1 MINLFSN
8 KIKNY
13 LFKKKLK
20 FIDADDPHIIFS
32 DIWSGN
38 SQNGELITNAK
49 YPINEI
55 QNIDNFDF
63 LRDLKS
69 CGILKTRSIARKIV
83 NHWIDNNKNFFSKS
97 FKPNLIAERIT
108 IMCMTYSWY
117 AKSGDIKFQK
127 KNLKSIYIQLELL
140 DYLLKKKY
148 KFI

>member
-13 LFKKKLK
+13 LFKKNLK
-20 FIDADDPHIIFS
+20 FIDADDPHFIFS

-83 NHWIDNNKNFFSKS
+83 NHWIDNNKNLFSQS
-97 FKPNLIAERIT
+97 FKPNLIAKRIT

-127 KNLKSIYIQLELL
+127 KNKNY
-140 DYLLKKKY
+140 KY
-148 KFI
+148 R

>member
-49 YPINEI
+49 YPMNEI

-83 NHWIDNNKNFFSKS
+83 NYWIDNNKNLFTISSPSSFSKEQTIYIKYPPTLIFDAAFFSNS
-97 FKPNLIAERIT
+97 CCIL
-108 IMCMTYSWY
+108 
-117 AKSGDIKFQK
+117 
-127 KNLKSIYIQLELL
+127 
-140 DYLLKKKY
+140 
-148 KFI
+148 

>member
-13 LFKKKLK
+13 LIKKKIK
-20 FIDADDPHIIFS
+20 IINIDNPLIIFS
-32 DIWSGN
+32 DIWGGN

-49 YPINEI
+49 YPIIEI

-83 NHWIDNNKNFFSKS
+83 NYWIDNNKNLFTIASPSSSSKEQTIYIKYPPTLIFDAAFFSNS
-97 FKPNLIAERIT
+97 CCIL
-108 IMCMTYSWY
+108 
-117 AKSGDIKFQK
+117 
-127 KNLKSIYIQLELL
+127 
-140 DYLLKKKY
+140 
-148 KFI
+148 

>member
-8 KIKNY
+8 VIQNY

-20 FIDADDPHIIFS
+20 FIGTDDPHIIFS

-55 QNIDNFDF
+55 QNIDNFNF

-83 NHWIDNNKNFFSKS
+83 NHWIDNNKNLNDYGVDSI
-97 FKPNLIAERIT
+97 IAMELSNWCKDELGIEIQQIT
-108 IMCMTYSWY
+108 AEWRP
-117 AKSGDIKFQK
+117 
-127 KNLKSIYIQLELL
+127 
-140 DYLLKKKY
+140 
-148 KFI
+148 

>member
-20 FIDADDPHIIFS
+20 FIDADDQHIIFS

-55 QNIDNFDF
+55 QNIDNFD
-63 LRDLKS
+63 
-69 CGILKTRSIARKIV
+69 
-83 NHWIDNNKNFFSKS
+83 
-97 FKPNLIAERIT
+97 
-108 IMCMTYSWY
+108 
-117 AKSGDIKFQK
+117 
-127 KNLKSIYIQLELL
+127 
-140 DYLLKKKY
+140 
-148 KFI
+148 

>member
-13 LFKKKLK
+13 LFKKKIK
-20 FIDADDPHIIFS
+20 IINIDNPLIIFS

-83 NHWIDNNKNFFSKS
+83 NHWIDNNKNLFSKS
-97 FKPNLIAERIT
+97 FKPDLIAERIT
-108 IMCMTYSWY
+108 IM
-117 AKSGDIKFQK
+117 
-127 KNLKSIYIQLELL
+127 
-140 DYLLKKKY
+140 
-148 KFI
+148 